1 MTSAYLESATSS
13 RSSIGGSVMPSG
25 WATVPGISKPHNR
38 WIRSNN
44 SYYLFRGDS
53 ISLGSC
59 AAVARATLGAC
70 AHQVYEL
77 VGGALDIVVDDR
89 VVEFVLGGEFDL
101 RGFQPAAAFFRGFR
115 APAHEAPFEFL
126 PGGRGEEHQAG
137 LRHDVAHLPGA
148 LQVDLQDD
156 VHPLFEQLLHRPAQ
170 GAVVVAAMHF
180 CVFEELA
187 LGDEVGELLGAEEVV
202 LDTFKLTGGGRACRC
217 RYRED
222 YIWVPLAQDRRDGSY
237 PDGGGSG

>member
-77 VGGALDIVVDDR
+77 VGRSEERR
-89 VVEFVLGGEFDL
+89 VGKECSWWMW
-101 RGFQPAAAFFRGFR
+101 R
-115 APAHEAPFEFL
+115 
-126 PGGRGEEHQAG
+126 EE
-137 LRHDVAHLPGA
+137 A
-148 LQVDLQDD
+148 LQN
-156 VHPLFEQLLHRPAQ
+156 E
-170 GAVVVAAMHF
+170 
-180 CVFEELA
+180 
-187 LGDEVGELLGAEEVV
+187 
-202 LDTFKLTGGGRACRC
+202 CR
-217 RYRED
+217 
-222 YIWVPLAQDRRDGSY
+222 GT
-237 PDGGGSG
+237 